1 MNLTYSVSCLHDMT
15 VYFIQV
21 KMAKD
26 CHTLTMNIVAH
37 IMMYKRKKDIFI
49 DNEKG
54 GTLLKKKKQHNK
66 HNKKNI
72 YYNS

>member
-1 MNLTYSVSCLHDMT
+1 MI

-54 GTLLKKKKQHNK
+54 GTLLKKKN
-66 HNKKNI
+66 NTINITKKI
-72 YYNS
+72 YTTIAKTP